1 MNPLSLPTKKKSGF
15 VVLFGRSNVGKST
28 LLNALVGSKIA
39 ITTPKPQTTRKPIQ
53 GVVSDPEGQIVFVDT
68 PGIFKQARDSLS
80 KKLLEF
86 VRQSLSGIDALV
98 YVADPTRSIG
108 PEERFALNLAET
120 LSQPKILVINKTDL
134 REREMPYLEDD
145 RALAD
150 RFDEVFEISAK
161 TGKNLNLLKAAIF
174 ERLPEGEPFYPE
186 GQLTNMP
193 NKEWLA
199 ELIREKLFLRL
210 RQELPY
216 NLHVVVDE
224 MDHRENGMLYIQAR
238 ILVTSDRY
246 KKMVIGAGGRGI
258 KEIGQSA
265 RRELEAVTSGPVYL
279 DLMVETNP
287 HWIDLVE

>member
-150 RFDEVFEISAK
+150 RFDEVFEID
-161 TGKNLNLLKAAIF
+161 
-174 ERLPEGEPFYPE
+174 
-186 GQLTNMP
+186 QLTSVQ
-193 NKEWLA
+193 K
-199 ELIREKLFLRL
+199 
-210 RQELPY
+210 
-216 NLHVVVDE
+216 V
-224 MDHRENGMLYIQAR
+224 
-238 ILVTSDRY
+238 
-246 KKMVIGAGGRGI
+246 
-258 KEIGQSA
+258 
-265 RRELEAVTSGPVYL
+265 
-279 DLMVETNP
+279 
-287 HWIDLVE
+287 